1 MENQMK
7 KTYSDSELRDIL
19 GGTLIENKVVDTR
32 IVETFQQIRQG
43 KKRNSAWRRIAYG
56 IGTVAAVLLLS
67 FGICA
72 ANPSLA
78 VNIPILGNIFT
89 KVQEVFPFGKIPED
103 ETTKLYDKD
112 GAVADSSNNDGQNPY
127 MIVGSDSEVS
137 SAPAENKAA
146 GNEGGSGNG
155 SAGGSN
161 KDFLYRA
168 ESDGITVTFTEY
180 YASNQAIFIGVCIE
194 SEEAFPEFAVMG
206 DTNYQLIQAGTDE
219 QYSFRDTPHSD
230 YRNIEGK
237 LEDAHT
243 FIGIM
248 RMDYD
253 TINVNSS
260 KYEAAC
266 DEAEVK
272 GEELPEL
279 NAETWSQ
286 YMELYEVPEEF
297 EMQMQIKYLRGY
309 CLEKID
315 EESGNKYR
323 VRGNWEF
330 PAMTVRMSDKDV
342 RTIHVDEVN
351 EQGIGVEKIE
361 LSPVELT
368 IHINEPANRLTY
380 AAVLD
385 KDGRMLTECSG
396 NAYELATVGHDVS
409 TVTIYV
415 CDYDEYM
422 DEIKADGVR
431 DDPEKYQS
439 ALEQRALFKKVIDTQ
454 N

>member
-7 KTYSDSELRDIL
+7 NTYSDSELRDIL
-19 GGTLIENKVVDTR
+19 SGASIENSVVDTR
-32 IVETFQQIRQG
+32 IVETFQQIRQR
-43 KKRNSAWRRIAYG
+43 KKRKPAWRRIAYG
-56 IGTVAAVLLLS
+56 LGTVAAVLLLS

-78 VNIPILGNIFT
+78 VNIPILGNIFA
-89 KVQEVFPFGKIPED
+89 KVQEVFPFGRIPED
-103 ETTKLYDKD
+103 ETTKLYDED
-112 GAVADSSNNDGQNPY
+112 GNVADSSNSDGRNPY

-137 SAPAENKAA
+137 SVPAENKAA
-146 GNEGGSGNG
+146 GNEGGSD
-155 SAGGSN
+155 

-180 YASNQAIFIGVCIE
+180 YASNQAIFVGVCIE
-194 SEEAFPEFAVMG
+194 SEEAFPKFAVMG
-206 DTNYQLIQAGTDE
+206 DTNYQLIQAGTNE

-266 DEAEVK
+266 DEAEAK

-279 NAETWSQ
+279 NAETWDQ
-286 YMELYEVPEEF
+286 YMELYEIPEEF
-297 EMQMQIKYLRGY
+297 EMQLQIKYLRGY
-309 CLEKID
+309 CLEKIN
-315 EESGNKYR
+315 EESGNSYR
-323 VRGNWEF
+323 VCGNWEF

-342 RTIHVDEVN
+342 RTIHVNEVN

-368 IHINEPANRLTY
+368 IHIIEPANRLTY

-385 KDGRMLTECSG
+385 KDGRMLTESSG

-431 DDPEKYQS
+431 DDPGKYQS
-439 ALEQRALFKKVIDTQ
+439 ALEERALFKKVIDTQ